1 MKLVHSAAELQE
13 LLDYERAR
21 GNKIG
26 FVPTMGALHA
36 GHLSLVDLAKQEA
49 DVVVVSIYVNP
60 LQFGPQEDFEK
71 YPRTLK
77 EDAALLEQNNVAYL
91 FAPSVEEVYPNG
103 PEIIRRRQ
111 PAWSLR
117 WHAHRGQPP
126 NGNRSAR
133 RRGLR

>member
-49 DVVVVSIYVNP
+49 DVVVVSIYGFLGGV
-60 LQFGPQEDFEK
+60 Q
-71 YPRTLK
+71 
-77 EDAALLEQNNVAYL
+77 L
-91 FAPSVEEVYPNG
+91 FDD
-103 PEIIRRRQ
+103 R
-111 PAWSLR
+111 
-117 WHAHRGQPP
+117 
-126 NGNRSAR
+126 RSAKDLFQPLDPLKQKEP
-133 RRGLR
+133 GLRPGIFLCKLCDPADLTSLGIVEQLT